1 MADTVPAKRRK
12 TSPSTSVPIDVPA
25 TPSKIPV
32 PQRDGAKTLP
42 GRPSFASPTKASLSR
57 HNPQLLRPSSSGSG
71 AERPGSRGKNLQD
84 DFAKAQEEV
93 LPSVEAQSVITGEDR
108 QGTSTPSTTQEN
120 ELPEDH
126 PFMTQRA
133 TTPKGR
139 NTRPV
144 GGRLAAKPRRMSR
157 SPVKQTTK
165 APIESVSKE
174 PAPEVDENVNP
185 FIKRG
190 LRRSPVPGQ
199 AETLVQDNGD
209 PFQKKGL
216 RRSPIQRGP
225 TDNSE
230 KDRRVEKTPE
240 IFTTL
245 NEPLP
250 PPVSLQQV
258 KQPVEAQ
265 RTLLSQFAEDMQPRS
280 PQRPEPAHSK
290 FSDPTGHEQ
299 LQLEPNGD
307 SEPTK
312 KPSNGEF
319 AQVLGDGQQKEDSN
333 AAVEA
338 QKHLLSEAAAVRPT
352 RSPRRPEPELPPT
365 PTQRGIPD
373 PVVTT
378 PPTGIHDTPSKRA
391 RKSKALPEKL
401 KSSPLKPR
409 DPPVK
414 ELVKEPEPE
423 PEPEALPKPEKPNRR
438 KSTRF
443 LIPEDPYAA
452 KKKARDDLLK
462 ELQQLQADV
471 ALANQENERLRLRFE
486 SKKKATA
493 PANPDALVA
502 MLQRATAPP
511 PSSIPKPT
519 PTSIFKNIEA
529 FLPFTSRR
537 RRPATKPDV
546 ETPLPSHLPIA
557 LDDPLPYIQ
566 AFSPLTYTSTITLL
580 PSNPAPTNSESQE
593 EEQPILQKH
602 IINASHPSGLFS
614 TRFAMTVDTSAL
626 SITSIDILRLDMSA
640 ERELGTF
647 IRERARGEGA
657 LGKDIT
663 VICWAMGRWIEV
675 AIQRASFWCAVETE
689 FGTPE
694 ARSKSLQR
702 KKKRKAPDDEEEGSQ
717 EVQKKKWT
725 RKQLLPHIGRSSME
739 LVSDEVELRCE
750 WKIRFDW
757 TGEVDSAIAANAR
770 LPRHCTFL
778 LFPSL

>member
-1 MADTVPAKRRK
+1 
-12 TSPSTSVPIDVPA
+12 
-25 TPSKIPV
+25 
-32 PQRDGAKTLP
+32 
-42 GRPSFASPTKASLSR
+42 
-57 HNPQLLRPSSSGSG
+57 
-71 AERPGSRGKNLQD
+71 
-84 DFAKAQEEV
+84 V

-108 QGTSTPSTTQEN
+108 QGTSTASTTQEN

-139 NTRPV
+139 NARPV
-144 GGRLAAKPRRMSR
+144 GGGLSAKPRR
-157 SPVKQTTK
+157 SPVKRTER
-165 APIESVSKE
+165 APNESVSKE
-174 PAPEVDENVNP
+174 PEPEVDENVNP
-185 FIKRG
+185 FMKRG
-190 LRRSPVPGQ
+190 LRRSPVAGQ
-199 AETLVQDNGD
+199 AEALVQDHGD

-230 KDRRVEKTPE
+230 KDRHVEKTPE
-240 IFTTL
+240 ISTTP

-250 PPVSLQQV
+250 PPVNLQQA
-258 KQPVEAQ
+258 KQPVEVQ
-265 RTLLSQFAEDMQPRS
+265 GTLLSQFAEDIQPRS
-280 PQRPEPAHSK
+280 PQRAEPAHPK
-290 FSDPTGHEQ
+290 FSEPIGHEQ

-312 KPSNGEF
+312 KPSNGGLP
-319 AQVLGDGQQKEDSN
+319 QVIGNGQQKEDSN

-338 QKHLLSEAAAVRPT
+338 QKHLLSEAAAVRPS

-391 RKSKALPEKL
+391 RKSKALSDKL

-409 DPPVK
+409 EPPVK
-414 ELVKEPEPE
+414 EPVKEPEPE
-423 PEPEALPKPEKPNRR
+423 PEPEALPKPEKLNRR

-443 LIPEDPYAA
+443 LIPEDPHAA

-511 PSSIPKPT
+511 PSSTPKPK
-519 PTSIFKNIEA
+519 PTSIFKNIDA

-546 ETPLPSHLPIA
+546 EKPLPSHLPIA
-557 LDDPLPYIQ
+557 LDDPLPYLQ
-566 AFSPLTYTSTITLL
+566 AFSPLTYTSSITLL
-580 PSNPAPTNSESQE
+580 PSKPVPTDSESQ

-602 IINASHPSGLFS
+602 VINASHPSGLFS

-626 SITSIDILRLDMSA
+626 SIASIDILRLDMSA

-675 AIQRASFWCAVETE
+675 AIQRASFWCAVESE

-694 ARSKSLQR
+694 ARAKSLQR
-702 KKKRKAPDDEEEGSQ
+702 KKKRKAPGDEEEGSQ
-717 EVQKKKWT
+717 EAQKRKWT

-739 LVSDEVELRCE
+739 LVSEDVELRFE

-757 TGEVDSAIAANAR
+757 TGEVDSSIAANAR
-770 LPRHCTFL
+770 LPRHCTFI
-778 LFPSL
+778 LFPSVYKWKTNL

>member
-1 MADTVPAKRRK
+1 MADSAPAKRRK
-12 TSPSTSVPIDVPA
+12 LSIDGSA
-25 TPSKIPV
+25 TPSQIPV
-32 PQRDGAKTLP
+32 LQRDGAKTLP

-71 AERPGSRGKNLQD
+71 SERPGSRGKNLRD
-84 DFAKAQEEV
+84 DFAKVQKEV

-108 QGTSTPSTTQEN
+108 QGASTASTTQEN

-144 GGRLAAKPRRMSR
+144 GGGLAAKPKRMSR
-157 SPVKQTTK
+157 SPVKHTAQ
-165 APIESVSKE
+165 APIESVSEE

-185 FIKRG
+185 FMKRG

-199 AETLVQDNGD
+199 AETSVQDDSD

-225 TDNSE
+225 TDNFE
-230 KDRRVEKTPE
+230 KDKHVEKTPE
-240 IFTTL
+240 ISTSP

-250 PPVSLQQV
+250 PPVSLQQA
-258 KQPVEAQ
+258 KQPVEVQ
-265 RTLLSQFAEDMQPRS
+265 RTLLSQFPEDIQPRS
-280 PQRPEPAHSK
+280 PQRAEPAHPK
-290 FSDPTGHEQ
+290 FSEPIGHEQ

-307 SEPTK
+307 SVPTK
-312 KPSNGEF
+312 KPSNGEL
-319 AQVLGDGQQKEDSN
+319 AHVIGDGQQKEDSN

-338 QKHLLSEAAAVRPT
+338 QKHLLSEAATVRPS
-352 RSPRRPEPELPPT
+352 RSPRHPEPELPPT

-391 RKSKALPEKL
+391 RKSKALSDKL

-409 DPPVK
+409 EPPVK
-414 ELVKEPEPE
+414 DLVKEPE

-443 LIPEDPYAA
+443 LIPEDPHAA

-471 ALANQENERLRLRFE
+471 ALANKENERLRLRSE

-493 PANPDALVA
+493 PANPDELVA

-511 PSSIPKPT
+511 PSSTPKPK

-537 RRPATKPDV
+537 RKPATKPDV
-546 ETPLPSHLPIA
+546 EKPLPSHLPIA
-557 LDDPLPYIQ
+557 LDDPLPYLQ

-580 PSNPAPTNSESQE
+580 PSKPVLTDSASQE

-602 IINASHPSGLFS
+602 VINASHPSGLFS

-626 SITSIDILRLDMSA
+626 SIASIDILRLDMSA

-675 AIQRASFWCAVETE
+675 AMQRASFWCAVETE

-702 KKKRKAPDDEEEGSQ
+702 KKKRKAPGDEDDGSQ
-717 EVQKKKWT
+717 DGQKKKWT

-739 LVSDEVELRCE
+739 LVSEDVELRFE

-778 LFPSL
+778 PCPPLRK